1 MQRIYLNDNW
11 YFTNNYT
18 EALLEPD
25 ADLSELEK
33 VRIPHSVCEL
43 SYSNFDEMSVQQLCG
58 YRRSITVEDAWR
70 SGHLILNFEG
80 AAHEATVYV
89 NGQQAVKHYGGYTAF
104 SVGILPFLVDGPEQV
119 ITVRLDSRESLNQP
133 PFGSVT
139 ESLTYGGIYRDVYL
153 DVKDDYYIEDI
164 YTATPDVR
172 AVDKILKAEIKL
184 NAYTEG
190 LRLAAH
196 LDTWTEIPAEDEDI
210 QHWDLKTADVH
221 FRTSCLTYTVPEAM
235 LWDVD
240 MPNLYVLTVELLKD
254 GQCVDTKKVRVGFR
268 EAVFDAEGFWLNGRI
283 VKLCGFG
290 RYQSWPY
297 VGYAMPKSPQQL
309 DADLL
314 KFELGA
320 NVVRTM
326 QGPQSQY
333 FMDRC
338 DEIGL
343 LVIPEI
349 PGWQFI
355 GDTRWKKIAV
365 RNIREMVMQYR
376 SHPSVILWDV
386 RVSDSEDEDAFY
398 YKTGRL
404 AKELDVYRQTGGER
418 DFAGSHFYEDVYLY
432 DDMSEDA
439 ASASVSSENISQDLS
454 KTCLLSGHQCL
465 NVQTKNGAEMTDL
478 IGQTMQQARV
488 WRAVESN
495 DTLAGSLAAVMT
507 DYPVSRKYSGSD
519 GICSRGVMDWFRNPK
534 LAAAFFKSQSE
545 DEPVCVA
552 VPPVDDTIMV
562 MTNADHILL
571 YCDEQLI
578 GEFYPDEN
586 EFRDLVH
593 PPIFVAHLSEIV
605 RTGKKPQEPKQK
617 GASNKFTSKKVSEQG
632 RTAIFISKKAELAF
646 SRRYAVT
653 WRIEAVKEDMVI
665 AESSILPAPDVRLQ
679 ITTDRQHMVEE
690 NSYDVATVHM
700 EAIGRNGQ
708 HLYDYE
714 TPLML
719 KTEGDIELIGP
730 SVVVMKGGFAGTYVR
745 SVGKAGCG
753 RLMIEDGRGEAVV
766 EFSVEV

>member
-1 MQRIYLNDNW
+1 MQRIYINDNW
-11 YFTNNYT
+11 YFTKNYT
-18 EALLEPD
+18 DDLLNPE
-25 ADLSELEK
+25 ADLSELQK

-58 YRRSITVEDAWR
+58 YRRSLIVEDAWR
-70 SGHLILNFEG
+70 GGHLILTFEG
-80 AAHEATVYV
+80 AAHEAAVYV
-89 NGQQAVKHYGGYTAF
+89 NGKLAMKHYGGYTAF
-104 SVGILPFLVDGPEQV
+104 SVDIVPFLVDGREQV
-119 ITVRLDSRESLNQP
+119 ITVRLDSREKLNQP

-153 DVKDDYYIEDI
+153 DVKDEYYIEDI

-172 AVDKILKAEIKL
+172 TDEKILKAQIKL

-196 LDTWTEIPAEDEDI
+196 LDTWTEIPLEGEDL

-240 MPNLYVLTVELLKD
+240 MPILYVLTVELLKD

-268 EAVFDAEGFWLNGRI
+268 EAVFDGEGFWLNGRI
-283 VKLCGFG
+283 LKLCGFS

-320 NVVRTM
+320 NAVRTM

-365 RNIREMVMQYR
+365 RNVREMVMQYR
-376 SHPSVILWDV
+376 NHPSVILWDT
-386 RVSDSEDEDAFY
+386 RISDSDDEDALY
-398 YKTGRL
+398 YKTSRL
-404 AKELDVYRQTGGER
+404 ARELDVYRQTGGER

-439 ASASVSSENISQDLS
+439 ASASISSENIIQDLS
-454 KTCLLSGHQCL
+454 KTCLLSGHRSL
-465 NVQTKNGAEMTDL
+465 NVQVNGGAGIDDWL
-478 IGQTMQQARV
+478 CQTMRQASV

-495 DTLAGSLAAVMT
+495 DSFAGSLAPVMT

-519 GICSRGVMDWFRNPK
+519 GICSRGLMDAFRNPK
-534 LAAAFFKSQSE
+534 MAAAFFKSQRE
-545 DEPVCVA
+545 DEPVCAA
-552 VPPVDDTIMV
+552 VLPMDDRLMV

-571 YCDEQLI
+571 YCDEKLI
-578 GEFYPDEN
+578 GEFYPDETV
-586 EFRDLVH
+586 FRDLVH
-593 PPIFVAHLSEIV
+593 PPIFVEHLSEIV
-605 RTGKKPQEPKQK
+605 RTGEKPKEQKQK
-617 GASNKFTSKKVSEQG
+617 GTSNRAFLKKESEKDQEL
-632 RTAIFISKKAELAF
+632 FVQQKSELAF

-653 WRIEAVKEDMVI
+653 WRIEAIKDDTVV
-665 AESSILPAPDVRLQ
+665 AGTSITPTPEVRLQ
-679 ITTDRQHMVEE
+679 ITTDRQHMMEE
-690 NSYDVATVHM
+690 SSYDAATVHI
-700 EAIGRNGQ
+700 EAVGESGQ
-708 HLYDYE
+708 HLYGYE
-714 TPLML
+714 TPLVL

-730 SVVVMKGGFAGTYVR
+730 SVIVMKNGFAGTYVR
-745 SVGKAGCG
+745 SIGKAGSG
-753 RLMIEDGRGEAVV
+753 RLMIQDGHGEAVV

>member
-1 MQRIYLNDNW
+1 MQRIYINDNW
-11 YFTNNYT
+11 YFTKNYT
-18 EALLEPD
+18 DDLLNPE
-25 ADLSELEK
+25 ADLSELQK

-43 SYSNFDEMSVQQLCG
+43 SYCNFDEMSVQQLCG
-58 YRRSITVEDAWR
+58 YRRSLMVEDTWR
-70 SGHLILNFEG
+70 GGHLILTFEG
-80 AAHEATVYV
+80 AAHEAAVYV
-89 NGQQAVKHYGGYTAF
+89 NGKLAVKHYGGYTAF
-104 SVGILPFLVDGPEQV
+104 SVDIVPFLVDGREQV
-119 ITVRLDSRESLNQP
+119 ITVRLDSREKLNQP

-153 DVKDDYYIEDI
+153 DVKDEYYIEDI
-164 YTATPDVR
+164 YTATSDVR
-172 AVDKILKAEIKL
+172 TDEKILKAQIKL

-196 LDTWTEIPAEDEDI
+196 LDTWTEIPLEGEDL

-240 MPNLYVLTVELLKD
+240 MPILYVLTVELLKD

-268 EAVFDAEGFWLNGRI
+268 EAVFDGEGFWLNGRI
-283 VKLCGFG
+283 LKLCGFS

-320 NVVRTM
+320 NAVRTM

-365 RNIREMVMQYR
+365 RNVREMVMQYR
-376 SHPSVILWDV
+376 NHPSVILWDT
-386 RVSDSEDEDAFY
+386 RISDSDDEDALY
-398 YKTGRL
+398 YKTSRL
-404 AKELDVYRQTGGER
+404 ARELDVYRQTGGER
-418 DFAGSHFYEDVYLY
+418 DFAGS
-432 DDMSEDA
+432 
-439 ASASVSSENISQDLS
+439 
-454 KTCLLSGHQCL
+454 
-465 NVQTKNGAEMTDL
+465 
-478 IGQTMQQARV
+478 
-488 WRAVESN
+488 
-495 DTLAGSLAAVMT
+495 LAPVMT

-519 GICSRGVMDWFRNPK
+519 GICSRGLMDAFRNPK
-534 LAAAFFKSQSE
+534 MAAAFFKSQRE
-545 DEPVCVA
+545 DEPVCAA
-552 VPPVDDTIMV
+552 VLPMDDRLMV

-571 YCDEQLI
+571 YCDEKLI
-578 GEFYPDEN
+578 GEFYPDETV
-586 EFRDLVH
+586 FRDLVH
-593 PPIFVAHLSEIV
+593 PPIFVEHLSEIV
-605 RTGKKPQEPKQK
+605 RTGEKPKEQKQK
-617 GASNKFTSKKVSEQG
+617 GTSNRVFLKKESEKDQEL
-632 RTAIFISKKAELAF
+632 FVQQKSELAF

-653 WRIEAVKEDMVI
+653 WRIEAIKDDTVV
-665 AESSILPAPDVRLQ
+665 AGTSITPTPEVRLQ
-679 ITTDRQHMVEE
+679 ITTDRQHMMEE
-690 NSYDVATVHM
+690 SSYDAATVHI
-700 EAIGRNGQ
+700 EAVGESGQ
-708 HLYDYE
+708 HLYGYE
-714 TPLML
+714 TPLVL

-730 SVVVMKGGFAGTYVR
+730 SVIVMKNGFAGTYVR
-745 SVGKAGCG
+745 SIGKAGSG
-753 RLMIEDGRGEAVV
+753 RLMIQDGHGEAVV